1 MKTARMEPKLTSPVI
16 ASIVAAVCFSLAYKA
31 RLPESWK
38 YLFILLGVLAALWAF
53 VTGGDWLISRF
64 VIYLQQFKEAW
75 NAPQLKMAQYVSSM
89 NRDQIRLFE
98 QVGTFESISY
108 LGSTGMRE
116 TLYTPMGNIPF
127 TWIIAYMQKCEPIYP
142 NFIPQHGMPDNL
154 QRDYVR
160 WFTGLMINNGMA
172 DKPSGN
178 RPAKWSVPID
188 QVYEKL
194 GLAEV

>member
-1 MKTARMEPKLTSPVI
+1 MEPRLSTPVLMSFI
-16 ASIVAAVCFSLAYKA
+16 AGILFFLAYRINPQSSFQEGFK
-31 RLPESWK
+31 L
-38 YLFILLGVLAALWAF
+38 LLILLAVLCALWAF
-53 VTGGDWLISRF
+53 VTGADYLIHRGTIH
-64 VIYLQQFKEAW
+64 VNALRQAW

-108 LGSTGMRE
+108 LGNTGMRE

-127 TWIIAYMQKCEPIYP
+127 TWIIAYMQQCEPGYP

-172 DKPSGN
+172 EKPIGN
-178 RPAKWSVPID
+178 RPAKWIVPMD

-194 GLAEV
+194 EIVEV